1 MCCHY
6 GAWRGVAWQGGRE
19 GRKARSIMAGSL
31 ARSLAPVQNRQLHLI
46 TIPFRAS
53 PTTVVGKRRSV
64 LILQV
69 TKRNSN
75 FGRNERTNQRCAL
88 QRFDLVGERWMMGGE
103 GTCKLCDEC
112 INRVNVI
119 ISPLKVRCSCG
130 LCLAVVWLTFPA
142 NCFHGEDK

>member
-1 MCCHY
+1 MVSLRHIGPQRSLFVNPHMKRSMLYLLPQSRRFWGCFETKVASQRLSTVVVARRRQEGKEY
-6 GAWRGVAWQGGRE
+6 NGV
-19 GRKARSIMAGSL
+19 L

-88 QRFDLVGERWMMGGE
+88 QRFDLVGERWMMEGGD
-103 GTCKLCDEC
+103 LQ
-112 INRVNVI
+112 
-119 ISPLKVRCSCG
+119 
-130 LCLAVVWLTFPA
+130 VV
-142 NCFHGEDK
+142 